1 MTLRT
6 VKMLLV
12 FGVAVLQS
20 LIAFNNLTDYGSNY
34 QYVRHVLMMD
44 STFPGNQGMWRAINS
59 ASLHTVFYVSII
71 TWETLTA
78 LVCWWGGVQLAQGLR
93 RTNLEFQRAARVAVA
108 GLTMSL
114 LLWLVAFQAI
124 GGEWFLMWQSKTW
137 NGLGDAFRM
146 FAVVGVVLLIV
157 LQPDAPDPVRKR
169 DSAAE

>member
-6 VKMLLV
+6 VRMLLV
-12 FGVAVLQS
+12 FGVAILQS

-44 STFPGNQGMWRAINS
+44 TTFPGNHGMWRAIDS
-59 ASLHTVFYVSII
+59 PPLHTVFYAGII
-71 TWETLTA
+71 AWETLTA
-78 LVCWWGGVQLAQGLR
+78 LVLWWGGIRLAQALR
-93 RTNLEFQRAARVAVA
+93 GTVTDFQRAARVAVA
-108 GLTMSL
+108 GLSMSL

-157 LQPDAPDPVRKR
+157 LQPDAPDSV
-169 DSAAE
+169 